1 MRAAAWWPKRLDY
14 NQLLLVWVKKTITLV
29 FLFSIYYIVLP
40 LLLQVTADYDS
51 IYQHSISKPE
61 VFWADRAKEY
71 LHWEQPF
78 DTVMEGDPLGT
89 RWFRGGK
96 INASGNPEKV
106 VLPFQY
112 FVHPFIVGNLNAWI
126 NYKHSFCLQSIA
138 LTVMWQR
145 TPQLWQLFG
154 RRMSQ
159 DSKKRSL
166 TSMCSCKCRY
176 SQYYGC

>member
-1 MRAAAWWPKRLDY
+1 MLSINK
-14 NQLLLVWVKKTITLV
+14 NMSLLT
-29 FLFSIYYIVLP
+29 
-40 LLLQVTADYDS
+40 LQVTADYDS

-96 INASGNPEKV
+96 INASGNTEKV

-112 FVHPFIVGNLNAWI
+112 L
-126 NYKHSFCLQSIA
+126 YTLFC
-138 LTVMWQR
+138 WE
-145 TPQLWQLFG
+145 
-154 RRMSQ
+154 
-159 DSKKRSL
+159 SL
-166 TSMCSCKCRY
+166 EFECMNSL
-176 SQYYGC
+176 

>member
-1 MRAAAWWPKRLDY
+1 
-14 NQLLLVWVKKTITLV
+14 LV

-51 IYQHSISKPE
+51 LYQHSISKPE

-89 RWFRGGK
+89 QWFRGGK

-106 VLPFQY
+106 VLPCQY
-112 FVHPFIVGNLNAWI
+112 LCTLFMLGILMHELITNTHFV
-126 NYKHSFCLQSIA
+126 
-138 LTVMWQR
+138 
-145 TPQLWQLFG
+145 
-154 RRMSQ
+154 
-159 DSKKRSL
+159 
-166 TSMCSCKCRY
+166 CSELP
-176 SQYYGC
+176 